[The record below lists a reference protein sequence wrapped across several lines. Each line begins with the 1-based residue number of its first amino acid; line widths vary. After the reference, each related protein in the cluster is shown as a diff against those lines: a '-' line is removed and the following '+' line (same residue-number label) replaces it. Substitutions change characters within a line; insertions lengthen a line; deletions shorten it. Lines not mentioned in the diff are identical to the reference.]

1 MGIREELKKATEELE
16 RAMIESLVSQFPTY
30 ELNDFQKRMFQ
41 SVQDLSGFT
50 LSQDKTKMALSLGA
64 PSLSSYK
71 GCFSQA
77 RYNPRLENDYIF
89 MNTDTSDPYWY
100 SVLIHEMAH
109 ATGVPKYLGRIGLNG
124 LEKDMFDYCVEEI
137 IAETTASL
145 IMERFGYA
153 TETTRQTNKAYIA
166 SYEAA
171 AALYGPMLNKK
182 IDQYHIDTEVKRAKE
197 LVLHWFREFDSMN
210 TEVVS
215 ERVKEF
221 NRFF

>member
-1 MGIREELKKATEELE
+1 MGLFDETKKAKEELE
-16 RAMIESLVSQFPTY
+16 RIMIQKIADTFPTY
-30 ELNDFQKRMFQ
+30 PLNTLQRKMFQ
-41 SVQDLSGFT
+41 SVSEASGFV
-50 LSQDKTKMALSLGA
+50 LSQDKTEMALALGVL
-64 PSLSSYK
+64 SLSSYR

-89 MNTDTSDPYWY
+89 MNTDTGDPYWY
-100 SVLIHEMAH
+100 NVLFHEMAH
-109 ATGVPKYLGRIGLNG
+109 ATGVPKYLDRIGLNG
-124 LEKDMFDYCVEEI
+124 LKKDMFDYCIEEI

-153 TETTRQTNKAYIA
+153 TEATRQANKAYIR
-166 SYEAA
+166 SYEADA
-171 AALYGPMLNKK
+171 AVYGSMLNKK
-182 IDQYHIDTEVKRAKE
+182 IDHSYIKTEVKRAKE